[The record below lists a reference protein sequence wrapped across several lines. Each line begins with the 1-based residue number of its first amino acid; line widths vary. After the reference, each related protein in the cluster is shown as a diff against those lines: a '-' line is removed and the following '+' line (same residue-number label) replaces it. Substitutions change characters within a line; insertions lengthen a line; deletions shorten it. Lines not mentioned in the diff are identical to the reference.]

1 MLRQA
6 GLAFDASAP
15 LRRAISRIGALSCA
29 AFILTAG
36 CTWALQAW
44 AADPMQVTQKN
55 RAFQPKEVEIGR
67 GDTLRFVNDDGYLL
81 HHVYS
86 KSDAFSFDT
95 GEQPPGTAINVR
107 FPAAGSYT
115 VLCGIHPRM
124 RLVVSVR

>member
-1 MLRQA
+1 MTQQTGA
-6 GLAFDASAP
+6 ASKLLP
-15 LRRAISRIGALSCA
+15 DLRRLAGASCA
-29 AFILTAG
+29 AFVLAAG

-44 AADPMQVTQKN
+44 AADSVQVTQKN

-86 KSDAFSFDT
+86 KSDDFSFDT
-95 GEQPPGTAINVR
+95 GEQPPGTVMNVK
-107 FPAAGSYT
+107 FPTAGSYT

>member
-1 MLRQA
+1 MTRQTGA
-6 GLAFDASAP
+6 VSQPPSFLQRS
-15 LRRAISRIGALSCA
+15 IGAGCA
-29 AFILTAG
+29 VVVLVAG
-36 CTWALQAW
+36 CTWALHAW
-44 AADPMQVTQKN
+44 AADPVQVTQKH
-55 RAFQPKEVEIGR
+55 RAFQPKEVEISR

-95 GEQPPGTAINVR
+95 GEQQPGTVMNVK
-107 FPAAGSYT
+107 FPTAGSYT